1 MYTVKDIL
9 AQKGPEVWTV
19 SPEASVFDALKIMSA
34 KNIGAVLVVDSGRI
48 TGIFSERDYARKVA
62 LVGKSSHETLVK
74 EIMSANVLYVPL
86 DRSSEECMALMIDKR
101 IRHLPVLENNEL
113 KGVVSIGDVVKAV
126 LDDREFIIEQLE
138 QYITDGKQKN

>member
-9 AQKGPEVWTV
+9 ASKGPEVWTV
-19 SPEASVFDALKIMSA
+19 SPEATVFDALRILA
-34 KNIGAVLVVDSGRI
+34 EKNIGAVLVVDQGRI
-48 TGIFSERDYARKVA
+48 TGIFSERDYARKVV
-62 LVGKSSHETLVK
+62 LEGKTSHDTLVK
-74 EIMSANVLYVPL
+74 EIMSTNVLYVTL

-113 KGVVSIGDVVKAV
+113 KGVVSIGDVVKGV

-138 QYITDGKQKN
+138 QYITNGKPKK